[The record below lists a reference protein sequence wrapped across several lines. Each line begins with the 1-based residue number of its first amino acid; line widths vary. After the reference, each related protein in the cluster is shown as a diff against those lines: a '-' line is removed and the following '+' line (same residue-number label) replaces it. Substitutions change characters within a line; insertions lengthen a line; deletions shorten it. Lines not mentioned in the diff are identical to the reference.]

1 MATQTPL
8 NVPIRPWVPRWLGI
22 VTAFTVMLPI
32 ILINGAYTGT
42 ITEVSG
48 TLGVL
53 SEDISMAYYAT
64 SAGMAVAYPLIP
76 KVRPVV
82 TTKTILL
89 IDLLLQVILSFICA
103 QVNQMD
109 IIIVCSFFIG
119 FLKGF
124 AMLEIILMIRPLFSP
139 QNVRSEFYAYFY
151 PIVFSAGL
159 DGGHGTVGLLLPMAV
174 YVLLRYPALAGCH
187 LFYPDVLP
195 VCQASCLFSF

>member
-124 AMLEIILMIRPLFSP
+124 AMLEIILMILRRMCAANFMLTST
-139 QNVRSEFYAYFY
+139 RSCSRQARSRWRSRHSW
-151 PIVFSAGL
+151 PITTNGSICITSL
-159 DGGHGTVGLLLPMAV
+159 
-174 YVLLRYPALAGCH
+174 
-187 LFYPDVLP
+187 
-195 VCQASCLFSF
+195 SCSC